1 KTLAEIPNEIV
12 VRRLR
17 PCSRHIAKA
26 LLELL
31 LHLKARKG
39 GENACRARRWN
50 SLVEQSGVVC
60 TRPRRTDADL
70 RLCVRADRQGRV
82 QRHGVPG
89 ELSSPV
95 VHAPC
100 LGKRPRCVRSLDLKA
115 PLAPIRLREAEVV
128 E

>member
-82 QRHGVPG
+82 QRHAVPD

-95 VHAPC
+95 VHASS
-100 LGKRPRCVRSLDLKA
+100 LGKSPRRVRSLDLET
-115 PLAPIRLREAEVV
+115 PLALVGLREADVV
-128 E
+128 K